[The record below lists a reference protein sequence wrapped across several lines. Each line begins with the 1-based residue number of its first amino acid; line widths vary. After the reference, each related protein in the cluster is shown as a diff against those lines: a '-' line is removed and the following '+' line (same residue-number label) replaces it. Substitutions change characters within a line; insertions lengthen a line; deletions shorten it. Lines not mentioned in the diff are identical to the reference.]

1 MSFALAF
8 RRELP
13 FGTASAVHLPSTD
26 DFTFPE
32 ELHPD
37 EAQHAARLPAARR
50 ATFVGG
56 RLALRDALAA
66 AGVSRSERSG
76 AILAT
81 PRGAPRLPSG
91 LLGSISHKHR
101 LAVALAARADPREA
115 ATLGIDVEIRGGLR
129 QDIARRILTDEE
141 LAALGDRGRPDWDDQ
156 VLWHFAA
163 KEAIYKAL
171 DPWVGRLIGFREVS
185 LARGPNGAFAVHLAL
200 TGGEGPFRVDLHDAS
215 EPPGQ
220 GGALILVGARV
231 VRPPG

>member
-13 FGTASAVHLPSTD
+13 FGPASAIHLPSTD

-37 EAQHAARLPAARR
+37 EARHAARLPPGRR

-66 AGVSRSERSG
+66 AGVSRAERSG
-76 AILAT
+76 AILPTA
-81 PRGAPRLPSG
+81 RGAPRLPPG

-101 LAVALAARADPREA
+101 LAVALAARADPGEPA
-115 ATLGIDVEIRGGLR
+115 ALGIDVEIQGGLR
-129 QDIARRILTDEE
+129 HDIARRILTDEE
-141 LAALGDRGRPDWDDQ
+141 LAALGDRGRPDWNDQ

-185 LARGPNGAFAVHLAL
+185 LARGLDGSLAVHLAL
-200 TGGEGPFRVDLHDAS
+200 TGGEGPFLVDLHDGS

-220 GGALILVGARV
+220 GAALILVAARV
-231 VRPPG
+231 IKRPG